1 MSAHHNSRRAEDQQE
16 LGPGT
21 ELGAEQAG
29 QRALRELGQR
39 LRALRE
45 ARGTSVSELAEQAGL
60 SRRYLT
66 DAEAGRANLSV
77 LRLLDLARALE
88 VPIQDLVR
96 AAAPPRERIALVGL
110 RGAGKTTLGRQLALR
125 LEAPFVELD
134 ERVEALA
141 GASLGEVFALHG
153 EAGYHRFEAEALEAV
168 LREGERLV
176 LATGG
181 SIVTRPETF
190 GRLKRAC
197 RTVWLRAD
205 ADDHFERVQA
215 QGDRRPMAD
224 RPRARAE
231 LEALLRER
239 EPRYAECERTVD
251 TRRRTVAE
259 SVAALEAA
267 LAAEHA
273 S

>member
-1 MSAHHNSRRAEDQQE
+1 MSEHHNAVSGEGQPEPAR
-16 LGPGT
+16 T
-21 ELGAEQAG
+21 GA
-29 QRALRELGQR
+29 RFLRELGQR
-39 LRALRE
+39 LRDQRE
-45 ARGTSVSELAEQAGL
+45 SCGLSVSELAGL
-60 SRRYLT
+60 SGVSRRYLT
-66 DAEAGRANLSV
+66 EAEAGRANLSV
-77 LRLLDLARALE
+77 LRLLGLASALG
-88 VPIQDLVR
+88 VGVDDLVR
-96 AAAPPRERIALVGL
+96 SAPRPRERIALVGL

-125 LEAPFVELD
+125 IEAPFVELD

-141 GASLGEVFALHG
+141 GAALGEIFALHG

-168 LREGERLV
+168 LREGGRLV

-181 SIVTRPETF
+181 SIVSRPQTF
-190 GRLKRAC
+190 DRLKRAC

-205 ADDHFERVQA
+205 PAEHFERVQS

-251 TRRRTVAE
+251 TRERGIAE
-259 SVAALEAA
+259 SLRLLESAVAD
-267 LAAEHA
+267 LAGAPGGRPSGA
-273 S
+273 